1 MFFSCIFRNLSSPIK
16 QFYAGKNVFI
26 TGATGFVGVTIV
38 EKLLRDIPDIGTV
51 YLLMRA
57 KKGKSV
63 EQRLEELKKNSVFN
77 KFKELKL
84 EERFNKIKPIEGD
97 VGQEHLGISEA
108 DRKILINNVNV
119 VFHSAAT
126 LDFFQTLK
134 ETTNINLRGTR
145 RVVELC
151 KQLTKLESLVHVS
164 SAYVNSY
171 ITEVEEKLY
180 PSPDNPE
187 KIIDLAETLN
197 DEALKELE
205 PK

>member
-1 MFFSCIFRNLSSPIK
+1 M
-16 QFYAGKNVFI
+16 
-26 TGATGFVGVTIV
+26 GVTII
-38 EKLLRDIPDIGTV
+38 EKLLRDVPNVGTL

-57 KKGKSV
+57 KKGKNV
-63 EQRLEELKKNSVFN
+63 KERLQELQQNSVFDR
-77 KFKELKL
+77 FKELQL
-84 EERFNKIKPIEGD
+84 ESRFSKIVAIEGD
-97 VGQEHLGISEA
+97 VGLEHLGISPA
-108 DRKILINNVNV
+108 DRETLIENVNV

-126 LDFFQTLK
+126 LDFFQSLK

-151 KQLTKLESLVHVS
+151 QQLRHLDALVHVS

-180 PSPDNPE
+180 PSPDDPE
-187 KIIDLAETLN
+187 KIIQLSETLS